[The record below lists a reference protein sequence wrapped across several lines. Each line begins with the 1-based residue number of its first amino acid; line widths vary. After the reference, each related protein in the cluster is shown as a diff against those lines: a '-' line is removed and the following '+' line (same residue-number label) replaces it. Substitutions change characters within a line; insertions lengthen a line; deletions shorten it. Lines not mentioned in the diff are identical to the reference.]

1 MRTKKPKPGDRV
13 ILAGLPPYFVDDL
26 PEEDQRAIL
35 RRVGK
40 PIRLSGYDEDG
51 RAELEFREKNGTYH
65 TIWVDSKF
73 IKAVK
78 LRSTGSPRAKRTT
91 R

>member
-1 MRTKKPKPGDRV
+1 M
-13 ILAGLPPYFVDDL
+13 
-26 PEEDQRAIL
+26 
-35 RRVGK
+35 GK

-78 LRSTGSPRAKRTT
+78 IEEYG
-91 R
+91 